1 MGLQGDNE
9 EGKWGLLVT
18 MKKMATD
25 GVSWDNEKD
34 GHRWGFRV
42 TVKMMD
48 KDGVS
53 W

>member
-1 MGLQGDNE
+1 MPGDNE

-25 GVSWDNEKD
+25 GVSCDNEKD
-34 GHRWGFRV
+34 GHRWGFLV
-42 TVKMMD
+42 TMKMTD
-48 KDGVS
+48 TGGVS